1 MMKEMKKILLMCIMA
16 VMTLGVVAQNRQ
28 KPFDPER
35 FQNDLER
42 FITQK
47 AGLTQAQ
54 ATRFFPLYRE
64 MQRKQRTLF
73 NEMRQ
78 LRNVNANDDDA
89 CERAIRRMDNIDL
102 QIRKIQKDYHQKFFS
117 VMPAGKVMEVLRAED
132 QFHRQAFKR
141 AAGHERGR
149 K

>member
-78 LRNVNANDDDA
+78 LRNVNA
-89 CERAIRRMDNIDL
+89 
-102 QIRKIQKDYHQKFFS
+102 KIQKDYHQKFFS